1 VLNEWWLGGAWVL
14 FFATF
19 YVSHRQVRA
28 AVTAP
33 EKRIRRE
40 RSSDVGMA
48 LQFAAVLLA
57 AALPGPWHASTA
69 MAGLM
74 LAAVS
79 IAWLHWSLKHLDR
92 QWRVQA
98 VITEDHELITTGPY
112 RIVRHPVYLA
122 FLGMTVATILMRGNF
137 AERALA
143 LAVFAAGTEIRV
155 SAEERLLRAAF
166 GYRFSDYV
174 NLTQWAYLPWIR

>member
-48 LQFAAVLLA
+48 LQFAAVLLVLG
-57 AALPGPWHASTA
+57 LPGAWHTATA

-74 LAAVS
+74 LAAAS
-79 IAWLHWSLKHLDR
+79 IVWLRASLKHLGR

-98 VITEDHELITTGPY
+98 VIAEDHELITTGPY

-122 FLGMTVATILMRGNF
+122 FLGMILATVLMRG
-137 AERALA
+137 AAGPLA
-143 LAVFAAGTEIRV
+143 LAVFIAGTEIRV
-155 SAEERLLRAAF
+155 RAEERILREAF
-166 GYRFSDYV
+166 GARFSDYV
-174 NLTQWAYLPWIR
+174 SLTRWAYLPWIR